1 MWYSCLI
8 YFSNCSNLCLLLC
21 LMWRWKL
28 VITTS
33 LLWFYP
39 DHLHTTRDSLRQKEF
54 CFLCTSL
61 THTILVEPKTALAL
75 SLSHFALLLQNH
87 IDRTSAASIGIN
99 STSVSL
105 FLVTIWSWDSKYTFA
120 YFTDYLTSR
129 CK

>member
-1 MWYSCLI
+1 MWYSRLI
-8 YFSNCSNLCLLLC
+8 DFSNCPKLCLLLC

-33 LLWFYP
+33 LLLFYP
-39 DHLHTTRDSLRQKEF
+39 DHLHTTRDSLRHKEF

-61 THTILVEPKTALAL
+61 PHTILVEPKTPVAL
-75 SLSHFALLLQNH
+75 SLSHFALLLRNH
-87 IDRTSAASIGIN
+87 IDRTSVASIGIN

-105 FLVTIWSWDSKYTFA
+105 FLVTIWSWDSKYTFL
-120 YFTDYLTSR
+120 YVTDYLTSL